1 MGNSQNKKLR
11 EDQIEELLP
20 RDLEKKSQITKN
32 FTLEEI

>member
-11 EDQIEELLP
+11 EDQIEDLLP
-20 RDLEKKSQITKN
+20 QDLEKKGLITKN